1 MARYPIVLF
10 DVGETLVGP
19 SDSYGAVYHR
29 VLTGLGVELDK
40 GLLERC
46 IREAAA
52 AIARHIPPGT
62 DRFAHFDG
70 GEWEFWRRFVADVF
84 HRATGRAAEP
94 GFVRRALDRLWEA
107 FGQTSAWHV
116 YDDSVPTL
124 DELRRNGARLGV
136 VSNWDSRLPRLL
148 ELLGLADY
156 FDTVAV
162 SHIEGVEKPDPTIFH
177 RALERLGG
185 EAREALHVGN
195 VPELDV
201 AGARAAGIDG
211 ILLDR
216 KGDYCGAGA
225 TVRDLRDVPRIAAE
239 GLDRR

>member
-19 SDSYGAVYHR
+19 SDSYGGVYHR
-29 VLTGLGVELDK
+29 VLAGLGLELDK
-40 GLLERC
+40 SLLERC

-52 AIARHIPPGT
+52 EIARRIPPGT

-70 GEWEFWRRFVADVF
+70 GESEFWRRFVADVF

-94 GFVRRALDRLWEA
+94 RYVGRALDRLWEA
-107 FGQTSAWHV
+107 FGRTSAWHV
-116 YDDSVPTL
+116 YDDAVPTL

-148 ELLGLADY
+148 ERLGLADY
-156 FDTVAV
+156 FDAVAV
-162 SHIEGVEKPDPTIFH
+162 SHIEGVEKPDPTIF
-177 RALERLGG
+177 RRVLGRLGG

-195 VPELDV
+195 ALELDV

-211 ILLDR
+211 VLLDR
-216 KGDYCGAGA
+216 KGDFRGGGV
-225 TVRDLRDVPRIAAE
+225 TVRDLREVPRIAAV
-239 GLDRR
+239 GLDGA